1 MGSVLTRYW
10 IRRLY
15 VRLQVTIVQPPM
27 HRLYHL
33 SRTANHY
40 QANSMNNLEF
50 LIPITL
56 FVCIT
61 YAIKAVVD
69 ARVRKQLVASNVSQE
84 LIQSIVEADELRR
97 RHATLRWGTIL
108 VALAIGFGLMEALNL
123 REVTPGVFAILLG
136 ATGIG
141 NLVAYYFSRKMPA

>member
-1 MGSVLTRYW
+1 
-10 IRRLY
+10 
-15 VRLQVTIVQPPM
+15 
-27 HRLYHL
+27 
-33 SRTANHY
+33 
-40 QANSMNNLEF
+40 MNNLEF

-97 RHATLRWGTIL
+97 RHATLRWGAIL
-108 VALAIGFGLMEALNL
+108 IALAIGFGLMEALNL
-123 REVTPGVFAILLG
+123 REVTPGMLAILLG

-141 NLVAYYFSRKMPA
+141 NLAAYHLSRKMPA

>member
-1 MGSVLTRYW
+1 M
-10 IRRLY
+10 
-15 VRLQVTIVQPPM
+15 
-27 HRLYHL
+27 
-33 SRTANHY
+33 NH
-40 QANSMNNLEF
+40 LEF

-108 VALAIGFGLMEALNL
+108 IALAIGFGLMEALGL
-123 REVTPGVFAILLG
+123 RDFTPGVLAILLG
-136 ATGIG
+136 VTGIG
-141 NLVAYYFSRKMPA
+141 NLVAYAVSRKMPA

>member
-1 MGSVLTRYW
+1 
-10 IRRLY
+10 
-15 VRLQVTIVQPPM
+15 
-27 HRLYHL
+27 
-33 SRTANHY
+33 
-40 QANSMNNLEF
+40 MNNLEF

-56 FVCIT
+56 FVCIA

-84 LIQSIVEADELRR
+84 LIQSIVQADELRR

-108 VALAIGFGLMEALNL
+108 IAVAVGFGLMETLNL
-123 REVTPGVFAILLG
+123 RDLTPGVIAILLG

-141 NLVAYYFSRKMPA
+141 NLAAYYLTRKMPT

>member
-1 MGSVLTRYW
+1 
-10 IRRLY
+10 
-15 VRLQVTIVQPPM
+15 
-27 HRLYHL
+27 
-33 SRTANHY
+33 
-40 QANSMNNLEF
+40 MNNLEV

-56 FVCIT
+56 FICIA

-108 VALAIGFGLMEALNL
+108 IALAIGFGLMEALGM
-123 REVTPGVFAILLG
+123 RDFTPGVLAILLG
-136 ATGIG
+136 VTGVG
-141 NLVAYYFSRKMPA
+141 NLAAYALSRKMPA

>member
-1 MGSVLTRYW
+1 
-10 IRRLY
+10 
-15 VRLQVTIVQPPM
+15 
-27 HRLYHL
+27 
-33 SRTANHY
+33 
-40 QANSMNNLEF
+40 MNNLEF

-61 YAIKAVVD
+61 YAIKAIVD

-84 LIQSIVEADELRR
+84 LIQSIVQADELRR

-108 VALAIGFGLMEALNL
+108 IAMAVGFGLMETLNL
-123 REVTPGVFAILLG
+123 RDITPGVIAILLG

-141 NLVAYYFSRKMPA
+141 NLAAYYLTRKLPV

>member
-1 MGSVLTRYW
+1 
-10 IRRLY
+10 
-15 VRLQVTIVQPPM
+15 
-27 HRLYHL
+27 
-33 SRTANHY
+33 
-40 QANSMNNLEF
+40 MNNLEF

-97 RHATLRWGTIL
+97 RHATLRWGAIL
-108 VALAIGFGLMEALNL
+108 IALAFGFGLMEALNL
-123 REVTPGVFAILLG
+123 RELTPGVFAILLG
-136 ATGIG
+136 TTGIG
-141 NLVAYYFSRKMPA
+141 NLVAYYLSRKIPA

>member
-1 MGSVLTRYW
+1 
-10 IRRLY
+10 
-15 VRLQVTIVQPPM
+15 
-27 HRLYHL
+27 
-33 SRTANHY
+33 
-40 QANSMNNLEF
+40 MNNLEF

-56 FVCIT
+56 FLCIT

-97 RHATLRWGTIL
+97 RHSTLRWGAIL
-108 VALAIGFGLMEALNL
+108 IVIAIGFGIMEALGL
-123 REVTPGVFAILLG
+123 REITPGVFAILLG

-141 NLVAYYFSRKMPA
+141 NLIAFTLSRKFPA